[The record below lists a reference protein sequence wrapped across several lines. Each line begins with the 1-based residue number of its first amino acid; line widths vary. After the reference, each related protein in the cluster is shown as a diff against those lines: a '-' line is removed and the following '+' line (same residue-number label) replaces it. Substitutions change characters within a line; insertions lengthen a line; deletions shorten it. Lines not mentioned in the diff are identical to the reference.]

1 MIGRRLLRIKV
12 LQILYAYTK
21 NEGSSINNSDKELM
35 FSLEKCNDLFYNILL
50 LVTDIRDHAEYRID
64 LAKNKRFPTQ
74 EESNPNTR
82 FIDNPVIKKLAENVQ
97 FTTSVSNKNLSWNDI
112 QETPRLYFNKLKETD
127 FYKDYMKAEEVSFLD
142 HKKFVL
148 DIIAHLI
155 ANDEDFY
162 STVEEKSIYWNDDLE
177 FVFSM
182 AIKAIKR
189 IEETDDEYATI
200 NKLFKDEEDII
211 FAKDLLRKSIVKQTE
226 LREIIKSN
234 IVNWD
239 VERIA
244 AMDILI
250 MSLALSE
257 IMEFPSIPVKV
268 TFDEYL
274 EISKSYST
282 RKSCDFING
291 VLDKIVKGL
300 QKEEKIAK
308 VGRGLM

>member
-82 FIDNPVIKKLAENVQ
+82 FIDNPVIKKLSENVQ
-97 FTTSVSNKNLSWNDI
+97 FTTAVSNKNLSWNDI
-112 QETPRLYFNKLKETD
+112 QETPRLYFNKLVETD
-127 FYKDYMKAEEVSFLD
+127 FYKDYMKAKDVSFTD

-148 DIIAHLI
+148 NIITHLI

-200 NKLFKDEEDII
+200 NKLFKDEDDII

-239 VERIA
+239 VDRIA
-244 AMDILI
+244 VMDILI